1 MNEQSFNDTKCE
13 NRSDCSYEMKW
24 QLIDWQKAE
33 EYVNRLQLR
42 IVKAVEKENWNLAK
56 RLQYLITHSFYA
68 KALSVRKVTG
78 NKGGKTSGVDK
89 TLWTTN
95 KQKYQA
101 VMDLKVKGY
110 KPMPTRRIHI
120 KKANGKLR
128 PLSIPTMKDRAMQ
141 TLFLYALQPI
151 AETTGDKSSFGFRK
165 YRSCA
170 DAMEQ
175 LFVTLSTK
183 RSGQWI
189 LEGDIMGC
197 FDNINHQWM
206 MENIPLDKTMLN
218 KFLKAGYVYRKQLF
232 PTTRGAIQGGTIS
245 PTLANLTLD
254 GLEYEIAKNYFLT
267 KKGKVSYHSRNNPN
281 QIHMVRYADDF
292 VVTAN
297 NREVLEQIAGIISRF
312 LEIRGLE
319 LSREKT
325 VITHISEG
333 FDFLGWNFRKYDG
346 KLIIKPSAKSLNKAS
361 KKISEIIHKNRTV
374 KQEYLIYRMNQVL
387 KGWCNY
393 HQPVCA
399 KQTFEKLN
407 FRIFAMMW
415 KWAKRR
421 HPNKSAK
428 WIKDRYWK
436 AKSTRSWIFTDGKAT
451 LIRPPDIPIVRHE
464 RLKLDMNPYT
474 DNEYFLKKKEK
485 RKTAK
490 KQAYKETVAFKSRLT
505 QMKDLEVKN
514 A

>member
-1 MNEQSFNDTKCE
+1 MNEQRFNDTKCE
-13 NRSDCSYEMKW
+13 NSSDCSDGMKW
-24 QLIDWQKAE
+24 QSIDWQKAE

-42 IVKAVEKENWNLAK
+42 IVKAVEKENWNLVK

-68 KALSVRKVTG
+68 KVLSVRKVAG

-89 TLWTTN
+89 VLWTTDR
-95 KQKYQA
+95 QKYQA
-101 VMDLKVKGY
+101 AMNLKTKGY

-151 AETTGDKSSFGFRK
+151 AETTGDRCSFGFRK

-175 LFVTLSTK
+175 LFVTLSAK

-189 LEGDIMGC
+189 LEGDIKGC

-206 MENIPLDKTMLN
+206 VENILMDKTMLN

-232 PTTRGAIQGGTIS
+232 PTTKGAIQGGSIS

-254 GLEYEIAKNYFLT
+254 GLEHEIARHYFLT
-267 KKGKVSYHSRNNPN
+267 KKGKISYHSRNNPN
-281 QIHMVRYADDF
+281 QIHLVRYADDF

-297 NREVLEQIAGIISRF
+297 NRETLEQIADVISSF
-312 LEIRGLE
+312 LESRGLE

-325 VITHISEG
+325 AITYISEG

-346 KLIIKPSAKSLNKAS
+346 RLIIKPSGKSLNIVT

-374 KQEYLIYRMNQVL
+374 KQEYLIYQMNQVL

-399 KQTFEKLN
+399 KQIFEKLN
-407 FRIFAMMW
+407 FRIFAMTW

-421 HPNKSAK
+421 HPNKSSK
-428 WIKDRYWK
+428 WIKKRYWK
-436 AKSTRSWIFTDGKAT
+436 TKGTRNWIFSDGKAT
-451 LIRPPDIPIVRHE
+451 LIQPSDMPIVRHE
-464 RLKLDMNPYT
+464 RLKLDINPYK

-485 RKTAK
+485 RKAAK
-490 KQAYKETVAFKSRLT
+490 KRAYKETAAFKSKLT
-505 QMKDLEVKN
+505 QMIDSEVKN